1 MLADWID
8 SHAARTP
15 DKPALRWQGGD
26 ISYAALAQRIETTA
40 AVLAHDHGVRH
51 GDRIAILAYNSP
63 HYLELLFAAAR
74 LGAIVVTL
82 NWRLAP
88 PEYGY
93 ILEHSGAKLIVCDA
107 EFAAGVDSLGL
118 GIKRIGTGFAAT
130 GSGKPA
136 PRDGR
141 PDDPVLLVYTSGTT
155 GRPKG
160 ALHTQATLVANAR
173 LGVDAHDMT
182 ADDRILTFLPMF
194 HVGGLNNQTLPA
206 LSIGA
211 TVIVQ
216 SRFAPAEALA
226 AIAGERPTII
236 LLVPAVMKAL
246 IEHPAWAAADLSSLR
261 FGMAGSSV
269 VPVELIRA
277 FHRRGLPVGQIY
289 GSTETGPVSIVLK
302 RGDAIRK
309 EGSCGLPA
317 LDTEARVVDGDGRD
331 LPPGRSGEILLKA
344 PNLMRGYW
352 RDPPAT
358 EAAFADGWFRTGDI
372 GHRDEDGF
380 YWVDERKKDMIIS
393 GGENIYPAE
402 LEAVL
407 EACPAIAEAA
417 VISRADEKW
426 GEVPVAVVVARP
438 GAALTEADVL
448 GLFTGKLARFKHPRA
463 VIFADALPRNAM
475 GKVLRY
481 QLRERHG
488 REAISSRSS
497 H

>member
-1 MLADWID
+1 MLDWID
-8 SHAARTP
+8 THAARTP
-15 DKPALRWQGGD
+15 DKPALRWQGAD
-26 ISYAALAQRIETTA
+26 ISYAELARRIEKMAAALAY
-40 AVLAHDHGVRH
+40 DHGVRP
-51 GDRIAILAYNSP
+51 GDRIAILAYNGP

-93 ILEHSGAKLIVCDA
+93 ILEHSGAKLIVCDPEFTA
-107 EFAAGVDSLGL
+107 AVDNLGLSLKRIGIDFAAG
-118 GIKRIGTGFAAT
+118 GTEPA
-130 GSGKPA
+130 A

-141 PDDPVLLVYTSGTT
+141 ADDPVLLVYTSGTT

-160 ALHTQATLVANAR
+160 ALHAQATLAANAR

-182 ADDRILTFLPMF
+182 ASDRILTFLPMF

-206 LSIGA
+206 LSVGA
-211 TVIVQ
+211 TVVVQ
-216 SRFAPAEALA
+216 PRFSPDAALA
-226 AIAGERPTII
+226 AIADERPTIT

-246 IEHPAWAAADLSSLR
+246 IEHPGWAAADLSSLR
-261 FGMAGSSV
+261 FAMAGSSV

-277 FHRRGLPVGQIY
+277 FHRRGVPVGQIY

-302 RGDAIRK
+302 RGDALRK

-317 LDTEARVVDGDGRD
+317 LDTSARVIDASGHDV
-331 LPPGRSGEILLKA
+331 PPGRSGEILLKA

-352 RDPPAT
+352 RDPQAT
-358 EAAFADGWFRTGDI
+358 EEAFTEGWFRTGDI

-407 EACPAIAEAA
+407 EVCPSIAEAA
-417 VISRADEKW
+417 IISRADEKW
-426 GEVPVAVVVARP
+426 GEVPVAVVVKRA
-438 GAALTEADVL
+438 GAILTEAEVL
-448 GLFTGKLARFKHPRA
+448 ALFAGRLARFKHPRG
-463 VIFADALPRNAM
+463 VVFTDALPRNAM

-481 QLRERHG
+481 QLRERYG
-488 REAISSRSS
+488 RQAVSSPSAD
-497 H
+497 